1 MSENNVAHES
11 IEGLLGKKI
20 QMTQLFTED
29 GNVVPVTVIEC
40 GPCTVLQIKTADS
53 DGYCALQLGFGHKP
67 DKRVKKPQQKHFA
80 KVGASGQAFVRE
92 VNYRGAE
99 PPASAGQKLTVELF
113 EAGTMVDVTGT
124 SKGRGF
130 AGTIKRHGFAR
141 GPMTHGSH
149 NVRRPGSIG
158 CAADPARVFKGTRGP
173 GRYGGK
179 RVTVQNLEVVAV
191 DLDRNLLMVRGGIP
205 GPSGGFVLIRKAR
218 WTSS

>member
-1 MSENNVAHES
+1 
-11 IEGLLGKKI
+11 
-20 QMTQLFTED
+20 
-29 GNVVPVTVIEC
+29 
-40 GPCTVLQIKTADS
+40 
-53 DGYCALQLGFGHKP
+53 
-67 DKRVKKPQQKHFA
+67 
-80 KVGASGQAFVRE
+80 
-92 VNYRGAE
+92 
-99 PPASAGQKLTVELF
+99 
-113 EAGTMVDVTGT
+113 MVDVTGT